1 MGRKIPV
8 VLDDDERRALL
19 AVPNTRYPTGQRNLC
34 MLRVMLD
41 LGLRVSEVANLKVK
55 DVNWTTGRNRAQL
68 IVRQGKGG
76 KDRVLRLS
84 DDDMVLLCTWRDRRR
99 VDGDYLFT
107 TLQGGQLSTR
117 YIRAMV
123 ERCSIRAGIDKKVGP
138 HTLRHT
144 FATDFYRENRNL
156 VAVQAALGHSN
167 ITTTSIYTHLVNG
180 ELEDALRFFRAGAV
194 TA

>member
-8 VLDDDERRALL
+8 VLDDDERTALL
-19 AVPNTRYPTGQRNLC
+19 AVPNPRYPTGLRNLC

-55 DVNWTTGRNRAQL
+55 DVNWTTGRDRARL

-76 KDRVLRLS
+76 KDRVLRLG
-84 DDDMVLLCTWRDRRR
+84 DDDMALFVTWRDRRP

-107 TLQGGQLSTR
+107 TLKGGQLSTR

-123 ERCSIRAGIDKKVGP
+123 ERCAIRAGIDKKVGP

-144 FATDFYRENRNL
+144 FATDFFRETRNL
-156 VAVQAALGHSN
+156 KAVQDALGHSS

-180 ELEDALRFFRAGAV
+180 ELDDALRFFRAGPA